1 MSKPLLRI
9 GTRGSPLALIQAE
22 AIRSRLAT
30 AHADLAAPGALEVV
44 TIRTT
49 GDVVRDRTL
58 AAIGGKGL
66 FTKEIEAALLA
77 GEIDLAVHS
86 LKDMAT
92 QLPEG
97 LAISCHLPR
106 ADPRDAFVSTRAPRL
121 LDLPRGADPAR
132 AARPPR
138 GAAPRQRRDAARQ
151 GERRQGRRDAA
162 GGRRSRAPRPR
173 EPDHRAAPDGPHA
186 AGAGARHHRRRD
198 AREGRAPPPLSGA
211 DRRCRHCGA
220 LGGRARAARGPRR
233 LVPDADRGA
242 RRDRR
247 KQSQAARADHPAR
260 RHRVSRGAAQRS
272 GRGCR
277 ADRSRGRRAA
287 PGGGRVGL
295 LRPADPRG
303 NAGVRLL
310 ITRPRPAA
318 AALAARLTALGHETL
333 IEPLLTI
340 EPDPDAAARLVP
352 ALEGCQALLCTS
364 SNGVA
369 AVAAACARRDLRL
382 LAVGEGTAAAARQAG
397 FAAVESAEGDVDAL
411 VRLAT
416 ARLRPGAGPLVH
428 ASGHAVAGD
437 LAGRL
442 AKAGFAVRS
451 VPLYQA
457 VAAEGL
463 SAPVAAACRAGR
475 IDAALFFSPRT
486 AATFVR
492 LARAAGLERSCATM
506 AGVALSKAVAGEL
519 EKLTWRR
526 IVVAATPTEAA
537 MIASLGVLDAELRPP
552 GARTP

>member
-1 MSKPLLRI
+1 M
-9 GTRGSPLALIQAE
+9 
-22 AIRSRLAT
+22 
-30 AHADLAAPGALEVV
+30 
-44 TIRTT
+44 
-49 GDVVRDRTL
+49 
-58 AAIGGKGL
+58 
-66 FTKEIEAALLA
+66 
-77 GEIDLAVHS
+77 
-86 LKDMAT
+86 
-92 QLPEG
+92 
-97 LAISCHLPR
+97 
-106 ADPRDAFVSTRAPRL
+106 
-121 LDLPRGADPAR
+121 
-132 AARPPR
+132 
-138 GAAPRQRRDAARQ
+138 
-151 GERRQGRRDAA
+151 
-162 GGRRSRAPRPR
+162 
-173 EPDHRAAPDGPHA
+173 
-186 AGAGARHHRRRD
+186 
-198 AREGRAPPPLSGA
+198 
-211 DRRCRHCGA
+211 
-220 LGGRARAARGPRR
+220 
-233 LVPDADRGA
+233 
-242 RRDRR
+242 
-247 KQSQAARADHPAR
+247 
-260 RHRVSRGAAQRS
+260 
-272 GRGCR
+272 
-277 ADRSRGRRAA
+277 
-287 PGGGRVGL
+287 
-295 LRPADPRG
+295 
-303 NAGVRLL
+303 RLL